1 MFTILPRPIN
11 GPHPNTDSDD
21 FVINK
26 FERVRQIFQ
35 SRTDIF
41 REQLLQKDNSK
52 ILLDAFPRGK
62 RRYRYHSVISVSI
75 DDITSS
81 GQNFRFLKKMK
92 QKVPIFDFYVAKQF
106 SRVTL
111 TVNSY

>member
-35 SRTDIF
+35 SRTDFF
-41 REQLLQKDNSK
+41 REQLLQNDNRK
-52 ILLDAFPRGK
+52 ILLDALPRNK

-75 DDITSS
+75 DEITSS

-92 QKVPIFDFYVAKQF
+92 QKVSLLDFSVAKQF
-106 SRVTL
+106 SRVTI
-111 TVNSY
+111 TANSY